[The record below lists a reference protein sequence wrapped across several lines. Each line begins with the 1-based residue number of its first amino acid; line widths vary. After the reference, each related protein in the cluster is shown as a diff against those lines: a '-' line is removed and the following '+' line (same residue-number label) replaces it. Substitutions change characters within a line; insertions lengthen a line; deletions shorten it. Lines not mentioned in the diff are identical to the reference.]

1 MMPMTPY
8 KPRLVLHVI
17 WSASFPLGDVLA
29 NHIYSRLCRDI
40 SHPVSRGI
48 GIPIYFHTG
57 ATPAAAGLPDGIMP
71 DTAQS
76 SVVITLVDDSIRGN
90 DEWILCVDALAA
102 KIETAGHSHLFLPVA
117 CDDRAHM
124 ISAKATGYNFIRL
137 DRLSDDLMP
146 ERLVAALTHEL
157 ARLLIGKNV
166 DVVLDDARRLDKS
179 LAPVKLFISHAKSDG
194 LDIALQLKRHV
205 EDKLPAARFFDSNDN
220 AFGRRFGEEIE
231 ANVAESALIVIHS
244 DRYSSREWCRREVLL
259 AKRYG
264 CPIIVVNA
272 IKSGEDRSFPYLG
285 NVPTIRW
292 LPRSK
297 TRSQSVVDLALR
309 EVLRNVYF
317 TEHVKSLKTAGFLDH
332 TITLANAPEVL
343 TYLQARA
350 QQTAATN
357 DMVLLYPDPPLG
369 TEEVQVL
376 GLLDALPPI
385 TTPTSISARKAGH
398 AFPLKDRVIGLS
410 ISNSPDLRHRAMS
423 LEHLRDASVEFARHL
438 LAQGATVAYGGD
450 LRGDGFTRVLFELVR
465 VHNEP
470 TGKPRERILNFLSWP
485 LYCGI
490 TPSER
495 ADLNEDAI
503 LREIPPPDDLGV
515 DCSRP
520 VAPDT
525 TEHRYIWARCLTA
538 MRKEMTRDIRA
549 RILVG
554 GQVTDFKG
562 RYPGLLEEAL
572 LAMRSG
578 MPLYLAGG
586 FGGVTRLIADAL
598 TGTTPPQ
605 LTLAEQEKDFAYR
618 ELVPYY
624 NTRATEDLIDY
635 EGDLRFLRERGL
647 NGLNNGLSAAENRQL
662 FQTSNLPEMI
672 YLILRGLTTVCP

>member
-1 MMPMTPY
+1 MTPFTPY
-8 KPRLVLHVI
+8 RSRLVLHVV
-17 WSASFPLGDVLA
+17 WSAAYPLGNDLA
-29 NHIYSRLCRDI
+29 NHVYSRLCRDI
-40 SHPVSRGI
+40 KHPVSRGI

-57 ATPAAAGLPDGIMP
+57 ATPASVGLPDGIEP
-71 DTAQS
+71 GTAQS
-76 SVVITLVDDSIRGN
+76 SVIIPLVDDSIRGN
-90 DEWILCVDALAA
+90 DEWIACIDALGA
-102 KIETAGHSHLFLPVA
+102 KIEAAGHSHLFLPVA

-124 ISAKATGYNFIRL
+124 ISVKAAEYNFIRL
-137 DRLSDDLMP
+137 DRLSDDLKP
-146 ERLVAALTHEL
+146 ERLAAALTHEL

-194 LDIALQLKRHV
+194 LEIALQLKRYV
-205 EDKLPAARFFDSNDN
+205 EDNLPAARFFDSNDN

-231 ANVAESALIVIHS
+231 ANVAESALIVVHS

-272 IKSGEDRSFPYLG
+272 IESGEDRSFPYLG

-292 LPRSK
+292 VPHSK
-297 TRSQSVVDLALR
+297 TRNQSVVDLALR

-317 TEHVKSLKTAGFLDH
+317 TEHVKSLKAAGFLDH
-332 TITLANAPEVL
+332 TVTLGSAPEVL

-350 QQTAATN
+350 QPTVGAN
-357 DMVLLYPDPPLG
+357 NMVLLYPDPPLG

-376 GLLDALPPI
+376 RLLDALPPI
-385 TTPTSISARKAGH
+385 TTPTSISARKAGIEL
-398 AFPLKDRVIGLS
+398 PLKDRVIGLS
-410 ISNSPDLRHRAMS
+410 ISNSPDLRRLAMS

-438 LAQGATVAYGGD
+438 LAQGATIAYGGD
-450 LRGDGFTRVLFELVR
+450 LRGDGFTRLLFELVR

-470 TGKPRERILNFLSWP
+470 TGKPRERILNYLSWP

-490 TPSER
+490 TASEK

-503 LREIPPPDDLGV
+503 LREVPPPDDLGV
-515 DCSRP
+515 DCARP
-520 VAPDT
+520 FAPDT
-525 TEHRYIWARCLTA
+525 TEHRYIWARCLTT
-538 MRKEMTRDIRA
+538 MRKEMARDIRA

-572 LAMRSG
+572 LAVRIG
-578 MPLYLAGG
+578 APLYLAGG
-586 FGGVTRLIADAL
+586 FGGVTRLIADAVM
-598 TGTTPPQ
+598 GTIPPQ
-605 LTLAEQEKDFAYR
+605 LTLAEQEKDAAYR

-624 NTRATEDLIDY
+624 NARATGDLIDY
-635 EGDLRFLRERGL
+635 DGDLRLLRERGL
-647 NGLNNGLSAAENRQL
+647 DGLNNGLSAGENRTL
-662 FQTSNLPEMI
+662 FQTTNLPEMI
-672 YLILRGLTTVCP
+672 YLILKGLSTRLA